1 MEESSPTKTEL
12 DSPGIGGS
20 RSRRE
25 RNGSVAKKS
34 RFDAL
39 KKLKETRLS
48 GKKNS
53 YELGEVD
60 NVYDLVEEK
69 EYAKRVKERR
79 QEDWIVDDDGNY
91 VEDGRELFDE
101 EEEEESA
108 GKMSKTHSSKK
119 KKVFHKSSNKSIKN
133 MFLSMPQAKEKS
145 VANFGNLDE
154 DEILGELLNEV
165 KKTPGSTP
173 EVSLLPAPKRFKS
186 SENSTPTS
194 SPQSLNPFRR
204 KGTGIKRPKSSVTTP
219 KTNAKLDLLESEET
233 IESPSQKVEEFDEE
247 VPMDFTP
254 FDDDIVDDN
263 HIEEVK
269 SQEIKIKEE
278 VEEEEK
284 DNRGFLSE
292 MSNKENINAPSFG
305 NWGNKS
311 EEDST
316 FSASVVIENSQ
327 LPFETLPSGEKV
339 LKIYWLD
346 AYEDIYKHPGT
357 VWLFGKVYIKSLNT
371 FASCCITVKNIPRR
385 VFLLKRDLFKD
396 SMDSVPTTGDVYKE
410 FEARVASRFK
420 ISEYKSKPVS
430 KLYAFEIPGVPH
442 EGEYL
447 EVVYSA
453 KYSAVT
459 PDLIGNSF
467 SRVFGSNQGFLEH
480 FLISRKIKGPCWLE
494 IKKFNSSG
502 PPISWCKFEAFVE
515 SPSFISVIS
524 SNGQQIPAVTVMS
537 LNMKTVINPKSLQ
550 NEIVSLSAVVQQD
563 FALEKSMKAM
573 PSSHFVALTRPVDVV
588 WPFDIQKK
596 LNASFKSSVTKMDSE
611 RALLAFILAKI
622 VKIDPDFI
630 IGYDMAGFDLDV
642 LFHRTIKNKIPHW
655 SRLGRLRRSATINF
669 NAFKKTEAY
678 AGRIIADLKI
688 SAKELIRCKSYE
700 IASLFEKI
708 LGHSISGRTE
718 YDSIEV
724 HKSYED
730 SEGIVKFV
738 VSSLNDASYVLQC
751 ICELNVV
758 PLAMQITQI
767 AGNVLSRTLLGG
779 RAERN
784 EFLLLHA
791 FSEKN
796 YIVPDKSFSNKK
808 NRGNH
813 DLGDESSIP
822 VKAGRKKPSYA
833 GGLVLEPKRGFY
845 DKYILLMD
853 FNSLYPS
860 IIQEYNI
867 CFTTVE
873 RKKVV
878 NEEYIPELP
887 RDDAAVGILP
897 TEIRKLVESRRAVKT
912 LLKDPN
918 STPEQKSQYDIRQK
932 ALKLTANSMY
942 GCLGFSHS
950 RFHAKPLAALI
961 TSRGREILLQ
971 TRDLVEKNLNL
982 EVIYGDTDS
991 IMINSN
997 SKDFD
1002 EVFRLGAKIKSEVNR
1017 LYKLLELDVDGVFR
1031 YMLLLKKKKYAAITV
1046 EKKNGEYIYTTEL
1059 KGLDIV
1065 RRDWCQLSSDTG
1077 KYILENIMKD
1087 ISEDERIALIHRKL
1101 ELITE
1106 DLQNG
1111 RVTLAQ
1117 LAITKQLTKD
1127 PTDYADTKALPHVQ
1141 VALRMNS
1148 VVGGKRLK
1156 SGDTVP
1162 YVICLDG
1169 TDRPATQRGFHIDE
1183 VANENSNLKVD
1194 TKYYLSQ
1201 QLHPV
1206 LSRICDPLDGTDS
1219 SRIAQ
1224 CLGLDPD
1231 QFKKIIRST
1240 ESNEERELISEVD
1253 KFRPCNKLKIKCVCG
1268 EIITL
1273 ESIVTGSPSSR
1284 DFHLSLTQCPKPDCG
1299 HIPLSQVN
1307 VIKNKLVQEIR
1318 RHIKEYYS
1326 GWIICEDP
1334 ACSGRTR
1341 QLPIRFQQSFPVC
1354 STCEKATMYREYSD
1368 VSLYTQLLYY
1378 SKLFDLKSARETF
1391 NSRRPDIQLDL
1402 SRVRGGEE
1410 KYQVLFD
1417 TVKKILNLN
1426 NYSIV
1431 SLSKVFDGLLPF
1443 TAEKL
1448 RNRRGNTSSM
1458 YSSQSF

>member
-53 YELGEVD
+53 YELGEVN

-108 GKMSKTHSSKK
+108 GKMSKNS
-119 KKVFHKSSNKSIKN
+119 
-133 MFLSMPQAKEKS
+133 FLQKEEAKEKS

-165 KKTPGSTP
+165 KKPPGSTP
-173 EVSLLPAPKRFKS
+173 EVSLLPFPKRFKS

-204 KGTGIKRPKSSVTTP
+204 KGTGIKRPKVSRR
-219 KTNAKLDLLESEET
+219 ET

-292 MSNKENINAPSFG
+292 MSNKENINTPSFG

-346 AYEDIYKHPGT
+346 AYEDIYKT
-357 VWLFGKVYIKSLNT
+357 SRNCMAFWGKI
-371 FASCCITVKNIPRR
+371 
-385 VFLLKRDLFKD
+385 FLLKRDLFKD

-442 EGEYL
+442 EEYL
-447 EVVYSA
+447 EVT
-453 KYSAVT
+453 K
-459 PDLIGNSF
+459 
-467 SRVFGSNQGFLEH
+467 
-480 FLISRKIKGPCWLE
+480 E

-502 PPISWCKFEAFVE
+502 PPISWCKFEAYVE

-524 SNGQQIPAVTVMS
+524 SNGQQIPTVTVMS

-887 RDDAAVGILP
+887 RDDAAV
-897 TEIRKLVESRRAVKT
+897 
-912 LLKDPN
+912 DPN

-1002 EVFRLGAKIKSEVNR
+1002 EVFRLGAKIKSE
-1017 LYKLLELDVDGVFR
+1017 
-1031 YMLLLKKKKYAAITV
+1031 KKKYAAITV

-1368 VSLYTQLLYY
+1368 VSL
-1378 SKLFDLKSARETF
+1378 ETF

-1417 TVKKILNLN
+1417 TPSRGLRYQNANDEEVTIEEIESENNDEDKKVMFPAEEPKRLEIQKLNSSPPKVSYLKYVFPLIKEAGATAVLLDIEDIKEILSVAKENELEVIPLIQTFGHMEHVLKLDEFRKLREVPIYPQSICPSQEKSFLNL
-1426 NYSIV
+1426 
-1431 SLSKVFDGLLPF
+1431 
-1443 TAEKL
+1443 
-1448 RNRRGNTSSM
+1448 
-1458 YSSQSF
+1458 